1 MKYSVYMILS
11 KINNRLISY
20 VGYTS
25 NLKKRL
31 FLHNT
36 SRGAKF
42 TRGKKWKLI
51 YSKIYYDKSEAM
63 KEEFKLKKNYAKRNF
78 LKNEFLIKDEIN

>member
-11 KINNRLISY
+11 KVNNRLISY
-20 VGYTS
+20 VGYTN
-25 NLKKRL
+25 NLQKRL

-36 SRGAKF
+36 SKGAKF

-51 YSKIYYDKSEAM
+51 YTKIYYDKSQAM
-63 KEEFKLKKNYAKRNF
+63 KEEFKLKKNYVKRNILKKEF
-78 LKNEFLIKDEIN
+78 IIKNEIN

>member
-11 KINNRLISY
+11 KVNNRLISY
-20 VGYTS
+20 VGYTN
-25 NLKKRL
+25 NLQKRL

-36 SRGAKF
+36 SKGAKF

-51 YSKIYYDKSEAM
+51 YSKIYYDKSQAM
-63 KEEFKLKKNYAKRNF
+63 KEEFKLKKNYAKRDILKKKF
-78 LKNEFLIKDEIN
+78 LNKNEIN